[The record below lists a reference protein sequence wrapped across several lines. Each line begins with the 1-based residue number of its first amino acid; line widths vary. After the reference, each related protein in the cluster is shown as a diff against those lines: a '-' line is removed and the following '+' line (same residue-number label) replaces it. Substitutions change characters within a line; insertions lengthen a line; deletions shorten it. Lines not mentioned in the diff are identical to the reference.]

1 MARAP
6 SRTVVAS
13 SPARHARSTTVST
26 DPITGCAAMSPS
38 PSARRSCCHR
48 INPLPSSRAAERRS
62 SAARRASAVAPDTR
76 SRARVATCRRMSPES
91 GTRTEIVAVGRELL
105 TGRTVD
111 TNSAWI
117 AARLT
122 DLGAFVARI
131 VAVDDDPAAI
141 AREIAGPRERGVAL
155 VITTG
160 GLGPTLDDRTLAGV
174 AAALARRLVEHRAA
188 LAFVTR
194 RYAELAAA
202 MAVAD
207 AALTPPRRK
216 MACLPEGAEPIDN
229 PIGTA
234 PGVFLFDG
242 TQALLALPGV
252 PAEMRAVFDAALP
265 RLRACLGASA
275 HVVEREVA
283 SGSGDESVIT
293 VAFAPDCDLR
303 VRLTARAATRA
314 EAEAR
319 VARAAER
326 LAAELARL
334 R

>member
-1 MARAP
+1 
-6 SRTVVAS
+6 
-13 SPARHARSTTVST
+13 
-26 DPITGCAAMSPS
+26 
-38 PSARRSCCHR
+38 
-48 INPLPSSRAAERRS
+48 
-62 SAARRASAVAPDTR
+62 
-76 SRARVATCRRMSPES
+76 MSPES
-91 GTRTEIVAVGRELL
+91 GTPTEIVAVGRELL

-122 DLGAFVARI
+122 DLGAAVTRV

-141 AREIAGPRERGVAL
+141 AREIAGARERGTAL

-174 AAALARRLVEHRAA
+174 AAAFGRRLVEHGAA
-188 LAFVTR
+188 LDFVAR

-202 MAVAD
+202 SAVAG

-229 PIGTA
+229 AVGTA
-234 PGVFLFDG
+234 PGVFLSDG
-242 TQALLALPGV
+242 AQALLALPGV

-265 RLRACLGASA
+265 RLRERLGPPA
-275 HVVEREVA
+275 HVAEREVA
-283 SGSGDESVIT
+283 SGSGDESLIT
-293 VAFAPDCDLR
+293 LAVERVMQAVPGVHLKSLATVFAPDCDLR

-326 LAAELARL
+326 LAAELARS

>member
-1 MARAP
+1 
-6 SRTVVAS
+6 
-13 SPARHARSTTVST
+13 
-26 DPITGCAAMSPS
+26 
-38 PSARRSCCHR
+38 
-48 INPLPSSRAAERRS
+48 
-62 SAARRASAVAPDTR
+62 
-76 SRARVATCRRMSPES
+76 MSPES

-174 AAALARRLVEHRAA
+174 AAALERRLVEHPAA
-188 LAFVTR
+188 LAFVAR

-202 MAVAD
+202 NAVAD
-207 AALTPPRRK
+207 PALTPPRRK
-216 MACLPEGAEPIDN
+216 MACLPEGAEPVDN
-229 PIGTA
+229 AVGTA
-234 PGVFLFDG
+234 PGVFLLDG
-242 TQALLALPGV
+242 THALLALPGV

-265 RLRACLGASA
+265 RLRACLGARVMGAVPGIDLKSLA
-275 HVVEREVA
+275 
-283 SGSGDESVIT
+283 T
-293 VAFAPDCDLR
+293 AFAPDCDLR
-303 VRLTARAATRA
+303 VRITARAATRA

-319 VARAAER
+319 IAHAAER